1 MMSSILQRLAF
12 FFASIPDSLRPWR
25 TMILGIFVLVTVF
38 LALGLQRF
46 QLDTSFDAW
55 LSDDDPS
62 VQALDDFRRQF
73 GSEDG
78 LFLVY
83 RARDGDVFSV
93 HSLTQ
98 IRKLTNTLENWQ
110 EINALSISATSEV
123 LNNLNHITR
132 VQSLSNTRYQ
142 VSSNDTLESL
152 NLLPDSGEITLEI
165 SENTR
170 KLALEQP
177 NLRLLMFSDNFEYG
191 ALVLSTDFGAI
202 PVQLTEGSEFDSD
215 IKVDALDLAVE
226 DFSGDFDVE
235 AKVRGVQFQDT
246 KPNTYIGFMDGLKAI
261 YGLPEYSET
270 FEFFPIGTAGMMDY
284 AMQTMVQSGWL
295 VVVAII
301 IMVLL
306 LYTLF
311 HTGSAVVWPV
321 VAVVSSCVWVFG
333 AMAWLDIPSSQL
345 AALTVMLVLAVGI
358 ADCVHVMSEYLLLK
372 RQGHTHEDAIR
383 RSFEK
388 TGVPILL
395 TTITTMAGMLAI
407 AFGGV
412 GQFIVFGVVSA
423 LGVFSAL
430 VFTVVVLPVLLE
442 FWHPNPITP
451 LKKEST
457 KWERLL
463 SRPLALIM
471 FPIGAVQ
478 FLGNRSGLSWLLG
491 ALWLQPL
498 LDRVPAFSYRV
509 RYPIVLL
516 FFGAFIICGYG
527 ASKVHI
533 DSNIVELFKKGTP
546 VRTAYEIVDNNMAGT
561 GSMEVMLNFG
571 KSDALSDARVL
582 NAIDAMQSNVMRR
595 YGDYVVRTASL
606 VDLVKATNQTMN
618 NDDPYFYKIPDSSL
632 AVSQLL
638 FLFNSSNP
646 QDRRAI
652 VSDDYSRTHVT
663 IQLRS
668 AGSHEYGEIFAD
680 IEDVIASHF
689 GSLSNDYPDWE
700 VELTGTFA
708 LMMRMADVISNSQLK
723 SLTLAVII
731 ISSLLMVTL
740 GSVQGG
746 LLALIPN
753 LLPAVLAFGLMGLLG
768 IPLDADTLMIAP
780 LIIGIAVDDTI
791 HFVTHYRMALARGKL
806 ATDALIQTVKEVGQ
820 AVTFT
825 SLVLG
830 LSFLML
836 GFSNYLGLAKVGI
849 FGSLAIFVALLCDL
863 LFLPALIYIF
873 QPKFGIKDTGIA
885 NFEKKGV

>member
-1 MMSSILQRLAF
+1 MSSALQRLAF
-12 FFASIPDSLRPWR
+12 FFASIPDALRPWR
-25 TMILGIFVLVTVF
+25 TIILGIFVLVTVF

-55 LSDDDPS
+55 LSDDDPA
-62 VQALDDFRRQF
+62 VQALDDFRYQF
-73 GSEDG
+73 GSDDG

-83 RARDGDVFSV
+83 RARDGDVFSA

-98 IRKLTNTLENWQ
+98 IRRLTKSLENWQ
-110 EINALSISATSEV
+110 EIDARSISVTSSV

-152 NLLPDSGEITLEI
+152 NLLPESGAITLEI

-170 KLALEQP
+170 KLALEQR

-191 ALVLSTDFGAI
+191 AVVLSTDFGAI
-202 PVQLTEGSEFDSD
+202 PVQLKEESELDAD
-215 IKVDALDLAVE
+215 IKMDALDLAVE
-226 DFSGDFDVE
+226 DFSGGFDIQAKERFVE
-235 AKVRGVQFQDT
+235 FQDT
-246 KPNTYIGFMDGLKAI
+246 KPKTYIGFMNGLKAI
-261 YGLPEYSET
+261 YGMPEYSES
-270 FEFFPIGTAGMMDY
+270 FEFFPVGTAGMMDY
-284 AMQTMVQSGWL
+284 SMETMVQSGLL
-295 VVVAII
+295 VVLAII
-301 IMVLL
+301 IIVLL

-321 VAVVSSCVWVFG
+321 VAVISSCIWVFG
-333 AMAWLDIPSSQL
+333 AMAWLEIPSSQL
-345 AALTVMLVLAVGI
+345 ATLTVMLVLAVGI
-358 ADCVHVMSEYLLLK
+358 ADCVHVMSEYLLFK
-372 RQGHTHEDAIR
+372 REGHTHQDAIQ

-412 GQFIVFGVVSA
+412 GQFVVFGIVSA

-442 FWHPNPITP
+442 FWHPFPITSGA
-451 LKKEST
+451 KKVT
-457 KWERLL
+457 KWKRLL
-463 SRPLALIM
+463 SWPLFLIM
-471 FPIGAVQ
+471 FPIGLVRW
-478 FLGNRSGLSWLLG
+478 LGNWSGLSWLLG

-498 LDRVPAFSYRV
+498 LDRVPAFSYRA
-509 RYPIVLL
+509 RYPIVVL
-516 FFGAFIICGYG
+516 FLGAFIVCGYG
-527 ASKVHI
+527 TSKVHI
-533 DSNIVELFKKGTP
+533 DSNLVELFKEKTP
-546 VRTAYEIVDNNMAGT
+546 LRTAYEIVDKNMAGT
-561 GSMEVMLNFG
+561 GSMEVMLDFG
-571 KSDALSDARVL
+571 KSDALSDPRVL
-582 NAIDAMQSNVMRR
+582 NAIDAMESNVMRS

-606 VDLVKATNQTMN
+606 VDLVKTTNQTMN
-618 NDDPYFYKIPDSSL
+618 NDDPAFYAVPDSSL

-646 QDRRAI
+646 QDRRRI

-668 AGSHEYGEIFAD
+668 AGSHEYGQIFSD

-689 GSLSNDYPDWE
+689 ESLSVDYPAWQ

-708 LMMRMADVISNSQLK
+708 LIMRMADVISNSQVK

-753 LLPAVLAFGLMGLLG
+753 ILPAVLAFGLMGLLK
-768 IPLDADTLMIAP
+768 IPLDTDTLMIAP

-830 LSFLML
+830 LSFMML
-836 GFSNYLGLAKVGI
+836 GFSNHLGLAKVGI

-873 QPKFGIKDTGIA
+873 QPKFGIKDAGIA
-885 NFEKKGV
+885 HFEKKGI